1 MLTYP
6 GLTTLLNLCKRLY
19 WRKGNMKL
27 ALTIHWSKLIS
38 TIVLNSVQW
47 PFVDISNKMW
57 ACSGS
62 SHLWPVYKASGQCS
76 TIQPCTHL
84 TPAAP
89 LVAIIDSCQVVLNG
103 TPIHDPSTLVGAT
116 NWGLLLQEEVEVNTR
131 MRNWSGT
138 LLRGTVELVEA
149 KSSICNATAYQPV
162 LPVAEYWSVH

>member
-27 ALTIHWSKLIS
+27 ALTIHLSKLIS

-62 SHLWPVYKASGQCS
+62 SHLWSVYKASGQCS
-76 TIQPCTHL
+76 TIQPCTYL

-116 NWGLLLQEEVEVNTR
+116 NSGLLLQEEVEVNTR